1 MMPKVTGLGHVG
13 LFVQDPATMIDFYSN
28 FLGMQVTDRGED
40 DRIVF
45 LSARPAEEHH
55 ELALAKAPERKSE
68 VQQISFTVGSLAELR
83 QFWQQIKAR
92 GYPVD
97 RVVNHGIAFGCYFR
111 DPEGNRVEIYWS
123 TGKDYP
129 QPHGDP
135 IDLDRSE
142 EELLGLLASM
152 PPKERA
158 ASPA

>member
-1 MMPKVTGLGHVG
+1 MPRVTGLGHVG
-13 LFVQDPATMIDFYSN
+13 LFVQDPTTMIEFYSN

-45 LSARPAEEHH
+45 LSARPEQEHH
-55 ELALAKAPERKSE
+55 ELALAKAPDRKSE
-68 VQQISFTVGSLAELR
+68 VQQLSFTVGSLADLR
-83 QFWQQIKAR
+83 QFWQQIKER

-111 DPEGNRVEIYWS
+111 DPEGNRVEVYWP
-123 TGKDYP
+123 TGKEYP

-135 IDLDRSE
+135 IDLGQSE
-142 EELLGLLASM
+142 AELLALLDAM
-152 PPKERA
+152 PPKARS